1 MEDLQVSVDEALDRL
16 DEMDDQINELERLVN
31 DLRVQ
36 VANKRDK

>member
-1 MEDLQVSVDEALDRL
+1 MDQVFETLEEYEEAIEDLEK
-16 DEMDDQINELERLVN
+16 IVN